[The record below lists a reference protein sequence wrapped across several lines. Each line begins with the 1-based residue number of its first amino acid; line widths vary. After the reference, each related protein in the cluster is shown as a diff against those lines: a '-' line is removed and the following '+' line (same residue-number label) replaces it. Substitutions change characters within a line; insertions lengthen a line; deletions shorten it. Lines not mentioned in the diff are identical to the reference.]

1 MAHQGPA
8 GLVVLGNVVVVG
20 VVGILHITLTHL
32 KAGVTGVLGMFMSTA
47 GLLGGGDSLD
57 EDDRAG
63 LEGPAPEH
71 ESAAAKGRASTELD
85 CDGG

>member
-1 MAHQGPA
+1 MDQRITRQVLCLHALLHLAHQGPA

-63 LEGPAPEH
+63 RE
-71 ESAAAKGRASTELD
+71 ASL
-85 CDGG
+85 